1 MHFNHS
7 DLINLPNR
15 YRANLINSSS
25 GYRPSN
31 LLGTKSLN
39 GVTNLGI
46 FNSIT
51 HIGSDPAMLGFIL
64 RPLTVRRDTYSN
76 IKSTGFFT
84 VNHVN
89 SSILEQSHQTSAK
102 YGETASE
109 FEKTGLT
116 EEYLDGFQAPYVKQ
130 SHIKVGCSYVNE
142 YHIKEN
148 GCIMVIGAIE
158 HLYVPENTLF
168 DDGSINLETAQ
179 SIANIGLDGYALPKL
194 LARFAYAKPTEKTE
208 EK

>member
-1 MHFNHS
+1 M
-7 DLINLPNR
+7 
-15 YRANLINSSS
+15 
-25 GYRPSN
+25 
-31 LLGTKSLN
+31 
-39 GVTNLGI
+39 GI

-194 LARFAYAKPTEKTE
+194 LARFSYAKPTEKTV